1 MPIRVTICMGSSCF
15 ARGNE
20 ENLRVLEDFVA
31 RHGLDAEIEPAG
43 SRCEGLCAR
52 GPNLAIDDT
61 MHHEVD
67 PGTLVDLLRERAREL
82 TGKTIED

>member
-20 ENLRVLEDFVA
+20 ENLRVLEEFVA
-31 RHGLDAEIEPAG
+31 GHGLDADIVPAG

-52 GPNLAIDDT
+52 GPNVSIDGT

-67 PGTLVDLLRERAREL
+67 PGTLLDLLRERAAKL
-82 TGKTIED
+82 IED